1 MRAAAVVTGVLG
13 AGTAFVFAA
22 AAVVSALFPSGSL
35 VQSGWNG
42 GCFDC
47 GGGWAKPGI
56 GVPVPMP
63 MPVPG
68 IQGIPEKGVV
78 ILQSTGTAVD
88 VAPAMPAGTADDV
101 IPQP

>member
-22 AAVVSALFPSGSL
+22 AAVVSTLFPSGAM
-35 VQSGWNG
+35 VPSGWNG
-42 GCFDC
+42 GCDDC
-47 GGGWAKPGI
+47 GGWGKPGI
-56 GVPVPMP
+56 GIPMP

-68 IQGIPEKGVV
+68 IPEKGVV
-78 ILQSTGTAVD
+78 IYQAAGTAVD
-88 VAPAMPAGTADDV
+88 VAPAMPASTGDDV